1 MHIATRTLD
10 SRTAV
15 VAGAVWAFSL
25 PLLWLPEIF
34 WESSFSECAV
44 VGITALALRFEE
56 RPSLKGWVFMGVVCA
71 VACLINPALLF
82 SVIAIMVWLAF
93 QTRHVSRTAPIVGVL
108 IMALLYAPWPIR
120 NAYRFHV
127 FIPMRSTVGFEMWMG
142 NRPGTNGRLDES
154 VFPMFNKQELSSY
167 LAKGEVAYVR
177 DKSMLAWTYVKSH
190 PGIFVDLTARRFVR
204 FWFGTGA
211 ERSSITYPLHAG
223 FTTLFGLIGLVLIY
237 RRGKRAV
244 AVLLA
249 LPLILFPVPYYIAHA
264 EFRYRLNID
273 PLLTVMAAYAVSQLA
288 VAYSQRKSA
297 AANNVVEQTESTAS
311 ERALAN

>member
-1 MHIATRTLD
+1 MLSTMTTPSTIPSTSVSRRALWVIFGGALLMRLMALWSFVTSHPRSWFFSHPWEMGLLANSLLHHQGYSSPFGGSTGPTAFIAPGYPTIIAGIFAVFGTYTFTSALVIMGLHIALALLTIWLMMHIATRTLD

-82 SVIAIMVWLAF
+82 TVIAIMVWLAF

-120 NAYRFHV
+120 NAYRFHA
-127 FIPMRSTVGFEMWMG
+127 FIPMRSTVGF
-142 NRPGTNGRLDES
+142 
-154 VFPMFNKQELSSY
+154 
-167 LAKGEVAYVR
+167 
-177 DKSMLAWTYVKSH
+177 
-190 PGIFVDLTARRFVR
+190 
-204 FWFGTGA
+204 
-211 ERSSITYPLHAG
+211 
-223 FTTLFGLIGLVLIY
+223 
-237 RRGKRAV
+237 
-244 AVLLA
+244 
-249 LPLILFPVPYYIAHA
+249 
-264 EFRYRLNID
+264 
-273 PLLTVMAAYAVSQLA
+273 
-288 VAYSQRKSA
+288 
-297 AANNVVEQTESTAS
+297 
-311 ERALAN
+311 